1 MEFPLNESCREIAE
15 FLKQE
20 ALDHNTTFEFIL
32 EPGDLPIVADKVQI
46 EQVLVNLIRNAIE
59 AYNDCETTHRPVII
73 STQKVKECIYISVA
87 DHAKGI
93 SAEILEKLFEPFF
106 TSKSTGLGMGLSI
119 SRTIIET
126 HGGQLWA
133 ESDGKTG
140 TQFHIKIPAK
150 G

>member
-1 MEFPLNESCREIAE
+1 M
-15 FLKQE
+15 
-20 ALDHNTTFEFIL
+20 
-32 EPGDLPIVADKVQI
+32 ADYA
-46 EQVLVNLIRNAIE
+46 NG
-59 AYNDCETTHRPVII
+59 I
-73 STQKVKECIYISVA
+73 STEVL
-87 DHAKGI
+87 D
-93 SAEILEKLFEPFF
+93 KLFEPFF

-119 SRTIIET
+119 SRTIIEA